1 MACLGVL
8 LALAMPRFIMVV
20 LWLFGDYLSRAYDNF
35 LLPFL
40 GFFFLPTTTLA
51 YAVGSERNERASS
64 LGARDLHR
72 GATDRPRHLGRGAR
86 GLQAPLTGHLRST
99 RGLLLT
105 LSIG

>member
-1 MACLGVL
+1 MACFGVL

-51 YAVGSERNERASS
+51 YAVAQNETN
-64 LGARDLHR
+64 GLHR
-72 GATDRPRHLGRGAR
+72 WGLAVVIVALLIDLGIWGGGRGAFKR
-86 GLQAPLTGHLRST
+86 R
-99 RGLLLT
+99 
-105 LSIG
+105 